1 MINDTMILTA
11 LYTQWILILLL
22 SIGVITLFKK
32 HLDIKLG
39 MRHHGIEAGTFFPIS
54 SIPSLSENNRQIAIQ
69 QAQPTIFIMTAIGCG
84 ACSTLYPCINRVA
97 ERNRNIQF
105 VLMVMGEQQEVIQLA
120 KKYDLSIPV
129 GVLTESM
136 MESLETTIFPFAYA
150 ISTNHK
156 VIAKGTINTEE
167 HLQLL
172 LESDDFY
179 EIGQTA

>member
-1 MINDTMILTA
+1 MSNTMLLTT
-11 LYTQWILILLL
+11 LYVQWILILLL

-39 MRHHGIEAGTFFPIS
+39 MRHHGLEAGASFPIAS
-54 SIPSLSENNRQIAIQ
+54 VPALSENNRQIAIQ

-84 ACSTLYPCINRVA
+84 ACSTLYPCLNRVA
-97 ERNRNIQF
+97 ERNQNIHF
-105 VLMVMGEQQEVIQLA
+105 VLMVMGEPREVIELA
-120 KKYDLSIPV
+120 AKYDLSIPV

-172 LESDDFY
+172 LDSDEFF
-179 EIGQTA
+179 ELGQTA